1 MTGADVGGSQ
11 QMAWPESIRAEV
23 EWAIGGKHDRRDVLD
38 AEDVPFESVDALNTC
53 LAAMDIPAWILAG
66 LSIVCGVACVAS
78 FTPPGL
84 VACAL
89 CSAAA
94 SGFAVGVVTTCVNYA
109 NNA

>member
-1 MTGADVGGSQ
+1 MVTGADVGGSQ

-78 FTPPGL
+78 FSDRRHASASPDRLAREKLGDR
-84 VACAL
+84 AL
-89 CSAAA
+89 
-94 SGFAVGVVTTCVNYA
+94 G
-109 NNA
+109 